1 MMQGG
6 DETIPL
12 EQLVV
17 TNDKLLKNQGN
28 VILNEDCE
36 LKLTL
41 GVNKISVYV
50 YANRTFKE
58 DIMLFYNDISLR
70 KPLQTDNVS
79 SFAYLIHLLAT

>member
-1 MMQGG
+1 M
-6 DETIPL
+6 
-12 EQLVV
+12 
-17 TNDKLLKNQGN
+17 
-28 VILNEDCE
+28 LNEDCE

-70 KPLQTDNVS
+70 KPLQTDNVIRYPFLTS
-79 SFAYLIHLLAT
+79 IIDCEN